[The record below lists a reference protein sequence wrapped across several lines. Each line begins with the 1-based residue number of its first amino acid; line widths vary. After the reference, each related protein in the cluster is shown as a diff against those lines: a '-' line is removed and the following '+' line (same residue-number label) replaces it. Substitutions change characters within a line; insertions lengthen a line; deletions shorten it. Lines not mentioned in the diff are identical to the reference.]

1 MSRRKNLSPP
11 FSAGFNPR
19 SRLSEVLE
27 AGVKERDR
35 VSRTVDISIPN
46 PWLAD
51 YRNRLLKAAE
61 EGARDQELLLAELRT
76 YQKQLD
82 ELRDALEKLSDEKVA
97 FRQRSVDAL
106 TAQLAAERE
115 RNAKLIT
122 DLDEAN
128 RSTVE
133 AQRTAEE
140 TRASADQLKK
150 DLDKKQQELDAAG
163 KKEGELLERVT
174 ALSREVDQLEAKI
187 VQLQVSKD
195 VGDGDAAKKKEELQL
210 ELAGARQ
217 RLEASQEEAAEQ
229 KKTLGEAEQAFE
241 DELQRNQELLYS
253 IKEQNAGLTKE
264 LELVKGLTEAA
275 KEGVGP
281 SFSNEKKAVSGD
293 L

>member
-1 MSRRKNLSPP
+1 MSRRTRLSPP

-35 VSRTVDISIPN
+35 VSRSVDISIPN

-97 FRQRSVDAL
+97 FRQRSVDTL
-106 TAQLAAERE
+106 TAELAAERQ

-122 DLDEAN
+122 DLDDAN

-140 TRASADQLKK
+140 IRATADQFKK
-150 DLDKKQQELDAAG
+150 DLEEKQQELDAAG

-195 VGDGDAAKKKEELQL
+195 VGEGDAAKKKGELEI
-210 ELAGARQ
+210 ELAQARQ